1 VESEPTGA
9 VSRVR
14 DGITGARVADELR
27 EAILHGAHPPGT
39 RLRQEEL
46 AAQYGASRVPVREA
60 LRILESEGMITTVA
74 NTGAWIA
81 RLSLDECVELYQVRE
96 RIEPLLLRYS
106 LPHLSPE
113 TVDHLT
119 ELVEEMRTTAD
130 VEHFLTLDREFH
142 LGSYA
147 GAATT
152 FLAPTVERLWNTTQ
166 HYRRV
171 YTRLLD
177 VESNR
182 ILHDEH
188 HMLVAAIREGDSDE
202 AERVLFGHI
211 RRTRLQLARH
221 PEVFIAA
228 G

>member
-1 VESEPTGA
+1 MEPEPAGG
-9 VSRVR
+9 VIRVR

-27 EAILHGAHPPGT
+27 SAILHGAHPPGT

-60 LRILESEGMITTVA
+60 LRTLESEGLVTTVA

-106 LPHLSPE
+106 MPALR
-113 TVDHLT
+113 DDQIDRLT
-119 ELVEEMRTTAD
+119 ELVGEMERARD
-130 VEHFLTLDREFH
+130 VEEFLELDRAFH

-147 GAATT
+147 GAQTS
-152 FLAPTVERLWNTTQ
+152 FLGPTVERLWNTTQ
-166 HYRRV
+166 HYRRAF
-171 YTRLLD
+171 TRLLD
-177 VESNR
+177 LDGNR

-188 HMLVAAIREGDSDE
+188 HMLVTAIREQDCEE
-202 AERVLFGHI
+202 AERVLLGHI

-221 PEVFIAA
+221 SEVFE
-228 G
+228 